1 MHLLRTVYLLRRRL
15 HQKIPFTKG
24 AGSCSKACRL
34 QMELI
39 SIPSLDHTS
48 KTTFVLSQPSP
59 GIRQNDNLANL
70 GQKDDQNNLFILEI
84 YIYIH
89 THIYTHTHIILS
101 VVTRNTL
108 LIFDSYPICYHLL
121 LYSLG
126 FLSRELSD
134 SSFPQPIS
142 TVGSF
147 LFRAVDIRLLLCT
160 NDLCTPRTESICSL
174 SGMLPTSRALLSGSW
189 YDNDFI

>member
-1 MHLLRTVYLLRRRL
+1 MTTAVNKAKRICLFPSYFEMSFKSVGAATGKEVYIQRKVRLYVLTLVPWKMCIRVLRWARIRIKIYLLY
-15 HQKIPFTKG
+15 IY
-24 AGSCSKACRL
+24 
-34 QMELI
+34 I
-39 SIPSLDHTS
+39 HTY
-48 KTTFVLSQPSP
+48 
-59 GIRQNDNLANL
+59 
-70 GQKDDQNNLFILEI
+70 I